1 MENKIVQSQVYPLEE
16 LFNSKFDVDFY
27 QREYVWERKQMEDLL
42 MDLSTEFLKNYHTGD
57 PYISVD
63 GYDPYYM
70 GEIVL
75 SLKSGQRSAIIDG
88 QQRITSL
95 TLLLIYLIRNYG
107 SMEAFPDVSK
117 LIYSDYYGTKMFN
130 LDIEERRAC
139 MLALYNNG
147 EYLIKEDDTVSVHNI
162 IERYNDISDCWNEKI
177 DNTNIIHFVYWL
189 KAKVMFSKVWTNSDE
204 FAYVIF
210 ETMNDRGLSL
220 TQVEMLRS
228 YLLANVIPNQRD
240 KARQKYDKVV
250 ERLTAIKLGTRSKAE
265 FEFFKIYFR
274 GHYAED
280 LSQATG
286 ANSDFIRIGKEFHRW
301 VRDNS
306 ESLNLNRSEDFVG
319 FIDQIDYFSK
329 IYARINQL
337 ILNRKSDKYLY
348 LIVNSD
354 YKFTLQPAL
363 ILAAVKYGDSDTI
376 VEEKI
381 QIVSKYITKLLS
393 WRVWNHWQIS
403 QNTLENQI
411 YELCKKI
418 RNRSPEDLKDILL
431 KEPMKP
437 AILAGAPV
445 LNQQNKQKLKV
456 LIALITAI
464 VARESGEDSYILN
477 QKDIEVEHI
486 WANHYDQHKDEFE
499 SEDAFAATR
508 NVIGDLLCLPKSFN
522 ASYNDDPYTSK
533 VKQYFSQNI
542 LAQSLNHQKYVN
554 NPGFVKFIKES
565 GIPFRAYEAF
575 TKDAIAERTDLYR
588 AILRWNWDCMDEE
601 TVANNSELNS
611 NTSIKGNELKKRY
624 WAYALPMIKEV
635 HSQRGSFSNVS
646 PSASS
651 WISGYFGI
659 GGFSVNCVANNDET
673 RVDFW
678 LGSSD
683 IAKNK
688 KGFDLLLAH
697 KDEIE
702 QKLGTTEL
710 EWARATEYKASWI
723 TYGLKGIGVKN
734 EDNWPTMA
742 QFHTEWSKKIAD
754 VMIPYLSELSSGIE
768 ISPEKA
774 ETNKALLHLSVLIKE
789 WAVNRS
795 QLEEMSV
802 NIAKCN
808 KTYTRFR
815 TAFMDEMFADTPHT
829 KSGWNTENHYFY
841 EILNKTGNSVFM
853 QLAFSSKEMPSDQIE
868 ITDRIN
874 VYYPSKGDKPGWE
887 YRVPFK
893 TKPYIIENINDKD
906 VVFKQLDKCFMEIKG
921 FEDELKKIILT

>member
-42 MDLSTEFLKNYHTGD
+42 MDLSTEFLKNYRVGD

-107 SMEAFPDVSK
+107 SMESFPDVSK

-147 EYLIKEDDTVSVHNI
+147 EYSVKEDDTVSVHNI
-162 IERYNDISDCWNEKI
+162 VDRYNDISDCWNEKI
-177 DNTNIIHFVYWL
+177 DDSNIIHFVYWI

-228 YLLANVIPNQRD
+228 YLLANVNPNQRD
-240 KARQKYDKVV
+240 KARQKYDRVV

-286 ANSDFIRIGKEFHRW
+286 ANSDFVRIGKEFHRW

-306 ESLNLNRSEDFVG
+306 ESLNLNKSEDFIN
-319 FIDQIDYFSK
+319 FIEQIDYFSK

-337 ILNRKSDKYLY
+337 ILNRKTENYLY

-363 ILAAVKYGDSDTI
+363 ILAAVSYGDSDAI

-381 QIVSKYITKLLS
+381 HIVSKYITKLLT
-393 WRVWNHWQIS
+393 WKVWNHWQIS
-403 QNTLENQI
+403 QNALENQI
-411 YELCKKI
+411 YELCKKV
-418 RNRSPEDLKDILL
+418 RNKSVEELSELL
-431 KEPMKP
+431 MKEPMKP
-437 AILAGAPV
+437 ATLAGAPV
-445 LNQQNKQKLKV
+445 LNQQNKQKFKV

-486 WANHYDQHKDEFE
+486 WANHYEQHTDEFE
-499 SEDAFAATR
+499 NEDAFAAMR
-508 NVIGDLLCLPKSFN
+508 NTIGDLLCLPKSFN
-522 ASYNDDPYTSK
+522 ASYNDAPYTMK

-554 NPGFVKFIKES
+554 NPGFVKFVSES
-565 GIPFRAYEAF
+565 GIPFRSYETF
-575 TKDAIAERTDLYR
+575 TRDSVVERTDLYR
-588 AILRWNWDCMDEE
+588 TILRWNWECLDEE
-601 TVANNSELNS
+601 LLE
-611 NTSIKGNELKKRY
+611 KEENELKNSTNDSIAELKRRY
-624 WAYALPMIKEV
+624 WAYALPMIKEA
-635 HSQRGSFSNVS
+635 HIYRGSFSNVNPCNS
-646 PSASS
+646 N
-651 WISGYFGI
+651 WISGFFGI
-659 GGFSVNCVANNDET
+659 GGFSVNCIANQDEA

-678 LGSSD
+678 MNSGD
-683 IAKNK
+683 VAKNK
-688 KGFDLLLAH
+688 KGFDILFAH

-702 QKLGTTEL
+702 KKLGVSDL
-710 EWARATEYKASWI
+710 DWARADEYKASWI
-723 TYGLKGIGVKN
+723 AYSLKGVSFKN
-734 EDNWPTMA
+734 EDDWPIMA
-742 QFHTEWSKKIAD
+742 KFHAEWSSKIAD
-754 VMIPYLSELSSGIE
+754 VMILYLAELNKDVLVT
-768 ISPEKA
+768 PEKA
-774 ETNKALLHLSVLIKE
+774 EKNKALLLLSTLIKE
-789 WAVNRS
+789 WAVDRS
-795 QLEEMSV
+795 EQGRIAV
-802 NIAKCN
+802 NINKCN
-808 KTYTRFR
+808 KTYTRFC
-815 TAFMDEMFADTPHT
+815 TSFMSELLPDA
-829 KSGWNTENHYFY
+829 
-841 EILNKTGNSVFM
+841 V
-853 QLAFSSKEMPSDQIE
+853 
-868 ITDRIN
+868 
-874 VYYPSKGDKPGWE
+874 GD
-887 YRVPFK
+887 
-893 TKPYIIENINDKD
+893 
-906 VVFKQLDKCFMEIKG
+906 
-921 FEDELKKIILT
+921 